1 MVKCPL
7 KDARKALKTQND
19 LAAAA
24 QKAAQKSLDDDAR
37 KALKTQTDL
46 AAAAQKA
53 AQKSLDFVQLLKA
66 AAKDSFRSFTEK
78 QNLLSARRA
87 QAKYAK
93 YFSQCNYLG
102 ITPETMTPEEHKF
115 YTSTFG

>member
-1 MVKCPL
+1 MDKCPL
-7 KDARKALKTQND
+7 KDARKALKNQKD
-19 LAAAA
+19 LAA
-24 QKAAQKSLDDDAR
+24 
-37 KALKTQTDL
+37 
-46 AAAAQKA
+46 A

-102 ITPETMTPEEHKF
+102 ITPETMSPEEHKF

>member
-1 MVKCPL
+1 MDKCPL

-24 QKAAQKSLDDDAR
+24 QKAAQKSLDEDAR
-37 KALKTQTDL
+37 KALKNQKDL
-46 AAAAQKA
+46 AAA

-66 AAKDSFRSFTEK
+66 AAKDSFRCFTEK

-102 ITPETMTPEEHKF
+102 ITPETMSPEEHKF

>member
-1 MVKCPL
+1 LDKCPL
-7 KDARKALKTQND
+7 KDARKALKNQKD

-24 QKAAQKSLDDDAR
+24 QKSLDV
-37 KALKTQTDL
+37 
-46 AAAAQKA
+46 
-53 AQKSLDFVQLLKA
+53 VQLLKA

-78 QNLLSARRA
+78 QNLSSARRA

-102 ITPETMTPEEHKF
+102 ITPETISPEEHKF
-115 YTSTFG
+115 YTTTFG